1 MFQALLCNA
10 LPRQPGLLR
19 WQACQAMSRNCYH
32 TITVTMLLIQPA
44 IPPGFLFY
52 NQPLYHVSS
61 PTTSYSIPPNFLI
74 CNSLLYHVSSSTTS
88 FFAKFPHMQPATL
101 PCFLLYNQLLHPISL
116 YNKLLYY
123 VPSSVTSY
131 SAMFPLLSLASLP
144 YFLLFYELL
153 YHVPLL

>member
-1 MFQALLCNA
+1 MFQVLLCNA
-10 LPRQPGLLR
+10 LPWQPGLLR
-19 WQACQAMSRNCYH
+19 WQACQVMSRNCYH

-61 PTTSYSIPPNFLI
+61 PTISYS
-74 CNSLLYHVSSSTTS
+74 T
-88 FFAKFPHMQPATL
+88 KFSYLKLVTL
-101 PCFLLYNQLLHPISL
+101 PCFLFNKQLIRQVSSHATSYSTTFPPLQPATHPISF

-123 VPSSVTSY
+123 VPSSITSY

-144 YFLLFYELL
+144 YFLLFYELI
-153 YHVPLL
+153 YHVSLI